1 MVEVIIELVQ
11 IREEESPA
19 FFAACCPLVPS
30 AFVPVVST
38 TALTAL

>member
-19 FFAACCPLVPS
+19 FFAACCPLAPS